1 MISFACESKVL
12 EAAVVARRAGCR
24 GLLVSPVQALGVG
37 RRRSQSRLPA
47 QPGGESRR
55 QLRRE
60 IEIKDR
66 ILKASKRVEVDAQG
80 YTLWDT
86 PKGRYWVPK
95 GSDYVLPFNL
105 AEQERKIY
113 GEGKNF
119 IQKDDVVLDCGAN
132 MGVFTRVALDHGAK
146 LVIAI
151 EPAPENLEVLKRN
164 FAAEIAAG
172 KVILYPKG
180 VWDKDDFLSMNV
192 DPTNSAAD
200 SFVLHPEK
208 SEATTIKLPLTTID
222 KLVSELKLDKVN
234 FIKMDIEGAEPNA
247 LRGAKETI
255 TKWRPRMAI
264 SVYHKP
270 ADPIEVPAAIRA
282 AWPDVT
288 QECGPCE
295 KDEKNHVI
303 RPDIYYFY

>member
-1 MISFACESKVL
+1 VKSGILKLVVAL
-12 EAAVVARRAGCR
+12 AAVGVLVYWYPPFRLSALVAAGR
-24 GLLVSPVQALGVG
+24 SPDCPLSQAVKAEDNLK
-37 RRRSQSRLPA
+37 
-47 QPGGESRR
+47 
-55 QLRRE
+55 RE

-113 GEGKNF
+113 GEGKHF
-119 IQKDDVVLDCGAN
+119 VQPGDVVLDCGAN
-132 MGVFTRVALDHGAK
+132 MGVFTRVALDHGAR
-146 LVIAI
+146 LVVAI

-180 VWDKDDFLSMNV
+180 VWDKDDVLSMNI
-192 DPTNSAAD
+192 DADNSAAD
-200 SFVLHPEK
+200 SFVLHPDPDK
-208 SEATTIKLPLTTID
+208 STTIQLPLTTID
-222 KLVSELKLDKVN
+222 KLVSELKLDKVD
-234 FIKMDIEGAEPNA
+234 FVKMDIEGAEPNA
-247 LRGAKETI
+247 LRGGKETI
-255 TKWRPRMAI
+255 AKYHPRMAI

-270 ADPIEVPAAIRA
+270 GDPVEVTNAIHS
-282 AWPDVT
+282 AWPEVT
-288 QECGPCE
+288 RECGPCE
-295 KDEKNHVI
+295 KDSKANVI

>member
-1 MISFACESKVL
+1 VKSLALKV
-12 EAAVVARRAGCR
+12 V
-24 GLLVSPVQALGVG
+24 LVLAALGVLVYWYPPFRLSALVAVG
-37 RRRSQSRLPA
+37 RSEGCPLSQAVKAEDNL
-47 QPGGESRR
+47 RR
-55 QLRRE
+55 Q

-80 YTLWDT
+80 FTLWDT

-95 GSDYVLPFNL
+95 GSDYVLPYNL

-113 GEGKNF
+113 GEGKHF
-119 IQKDDVVLDCGAN
+119 VQQGDVVLDCGAN
-132 MGVFTRVALDHGAK
+132 MGVFTRVALDHGAR
-146 LVIAI
+146 LVIAV
-151 EPAPENLEVLKRN
+151 EPAPENLEALKRN
-164 FAAEIAAG
+164 FAPEIAAG

-180 VWDKDDFLSMNV
+180 VWDKDDVLSMNV

-200 SFVLHPEK
+200 SFVLHPDPEQ
-208 SEATTIKLPLTTID
+208 STTIKLPLTTID
-222 KLVSELKLDKVN
+222 KLVGELKLDKVD

-247 LRGAKETI
+247 LRGGKQTI
-255 TKWRPRMAI
+255 EKWKPRMAI

-270 ADPIEVPAAIRA
+270 GDPVEVPSAIRT
-282 AWPDVT
+282 AWPDAT

-295 KDEKNHVI
+295 KDNKNHVI

>member
-1 MISFACESKVL
+1 VKSLALKLVL
-12 EAAVVARRAGCR
+12 ALA
-24 GLLVSPVQALGVG
+24 ALGVLVYWYPPFRLSALVAMG
-37 RRRSQSRLPA
+37 RSEGCPLSQAVKAEDNL
-47 QPGGESRR
+47 RR
-55 QLRRE
+55 Q

-80 YTLWDT
+80 FTLWDT

-113 GEGKNF
+113 GEGKHF
-119 IQKDDVVLDCGAN
+119 VQQGDVVLDCGAN
-132 MGVFTRVALDHGAK
+132 MGVFTRVALDHGAR

-164 FAAEIAAG
+164 FAPEIAAG

-180 VWDKDDFLSMNV
+180 VWDKDDVLSMNV

-200 SFVLHPEK
+200 SFVLHPDPEQSK
-208 SEATTIKLPLTTID
+208 TIKLPLTTID
-222 KLVSELKLDKVN
+222 KLVEELKLDQVD

-247 LRGAKETI
+247 LRGGKQTI
-255 TKWRPRMAI
+255 SKWKPRMAI

-270 ADPIEVPAAIRA
+270 GDPVDVPAAIRTS
-282 AWPDVT
+282 WPDAT
-288 QECGPCE
+288 EECGPCE
-295 KDEKNHVI
+295 KDNKNHVI